1 MLAST
6 YFAVSCSSCAALQNT
21 LVSKLQRSSGSARAS
36 SNEHIA
42 LHSTH
47 SPSPPARCYAM
58 QMFRRVTLTIN
69 PHSLDRLLEG
79 AGSAERPYWI
89 FAVI

>member
-1 MLAST
+1 
-6 YFAVSCSSCAALQNT
+6 
-21 LVSKLQRSSGSARAS
+21 
-36 SNEHIA
+36 
-42 LHSTH
+42 
-47 SPSPPARCYAM
+47 M